1 MQVIERFGSGLHA
14 PRSPVHH
21 YYKDGPM
28 RFFDNNATNPD
39 ADYEPNSFNAHGHAV
54 CNGRDRKKQSKFKNL
69 GVEYLGTNQGV
80 VGLNPTARSTSQT
93 VGMWREIPSLV
104 PD

>member
-1 MQVIERFGSGLHA
+1 MQVIEGFGSGLHA

-54 CNGRDRKKQSKFKNL
+54 CNGRDRKKP
-69 GVEYLGTNQGV
+69 TNQGV
-80 VGLNPTARSTSQT
+80 VGSTPAGRAKQT
-93 VGMWREIPSLV
+93 ST
-104 PD
+104 